1 MRVLAN
7 GRMASSAHAALLS
20 VAVHIAA
27 VNAAPINGTHRQLA
41 VGGVQRQLAS
51 VGGVQREVT
60 CPLSDVELSDG
71 VASSTHLA
79 TPQPQPD
86 LVNCTWYRR
95 STCCSAEDTLRLSHA
110 DPEIQLHS
118 TSKACRD
125 TLTMLQCAACSPEQE
140 VVSARKPSL
149 RQIRRA
155 MINVSSNFDFP
166 PCQLFLQ
173 EQIANFPVA
182 VLRTCESFCDRLYTS
197 CSDAVLMLAGGRAPD
212 RVDALFS
219 GGLQFCQ
226 AVGLRAIP
234 QDDNAA
240 CFSAASAS
248 WRRGGGAAAALHG
261 GFLTMVTLSLVASG
275 SWRGSVWLQ
284 RPQRRPGV
292 RR

>member
-1 MRVLAN
+1 
-7 GRMASSAHAALLS
+7 MASSAHAALLS

-60 CPLSDVELSDG
+60 CPLSDVELADG

-140 VVSARKPSL
+140 VVSAPSL

-155 MINVSSNFDFP
+155 MINVSSNFDSPHVSYFCRSRSP
-166 PCQLFLQ
+166 TSQSRCCAL
-173 EQIANFPVA
+173 ANPFA
-182 VLRTCESFCDRLYTS
+182 TGCTHRAAMLCS
-197 CSDAVLMLAGGRAPD
+197 CSL
-212 RVDALFS
+212 
-219 GGLQFCQ
+219 
-226 AVGLRAIP
+226 
-234 QDDNAA
+234 
-240 CFSAASAS
+240 
-248 WRRGGGAAAALHG
+248 AAARPIAWTRSSQAGCSFARALG
-261 GFLTMVTLSLVASG
+261 
-275 SWRGSVWLQ
+275 
-284 RPQRRPGV
+284 
-292 RR
+292 